1 MSTPEENKRVVWG
14 FLETVFNE
22 HKVDEGMDAYVGE
35 TYTQHNP
42 GVADGVEAF
51 RENFKETFAKNPESY
66 FDIKRMFCEGDH
78 VTVHAHWTQNKDDRG
93 SAVMDI
99 FRLENGRI
107 VEHWDVIQPIPEH
120 IAHDN
125 TMF

>member
-1 MSTPEENKRVVWG
+1 MSTPEENKRIVRA
-14 FLETVFNE
+14 FLETVFNQHE
-22 HKVDEGMDAYVGE
+22 IDEGMDAYVGE

-42 GVADGVEAF
+42 NVADGVEAF
-51 RENFKETFAKNPESY
+51 RENFKETFAENPESY
-66 FDIKRMFCEGDH
+66 FDIKRMFCEGNH

-99 FRLENGRI
+99 FRLEDGRI